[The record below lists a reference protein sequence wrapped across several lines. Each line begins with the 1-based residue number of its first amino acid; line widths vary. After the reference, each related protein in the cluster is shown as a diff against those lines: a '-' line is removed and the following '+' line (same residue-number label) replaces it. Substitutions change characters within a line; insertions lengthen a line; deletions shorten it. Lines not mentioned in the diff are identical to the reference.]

1 MRKIIFT
8 LCILQLTSLTIS
20 YGQFYNDGAEVTI
33 QENAFIHIQGDFIN
47 QGGIVF
53 NEGLI
58 ELGGNWI
65 NTVIE
70 NPLSPGTGEVS
81 LVGMDHNIGGEFNTL
96 FNVLSVSDDQSLTLD
111 RTIGIFNAIDLAN
124 GTINLNRNT
133 LHILSPLNTALLSNN
148 GGILAETSDIYSYV
162 RWDVAE
168 TSQQEY
174 TIPFINENG
183 NQIPLSFQLNEAG
196 IGDEAYMLFS
206 TYGTANDNMPLPID
220 VTNID
225 LQGDV
230 TGLAVV
236 DRYWIVE
243 GIDYTSLPSSSLTLS
258 FDPSSEVVGDN
269 TINIDELEVIN
280 WDGIDTWNAIE
291 GQSNGTGSLTTDDI
305 SQYGEF
311 SIWSNTTTSVIDT
324 EKLVDLAVFPNPS
337 QDAISLKFDSP
348 ENEVL
353 NVMVIDN
360 MGRVVMNN
368 ESLIFQGENE
378 LTYDVNA
385 LSSGSYQILI
395 IGQSINAVKKFS
407 KI

>member
-8 LCILQLTSLTIS
+8 LCILQLTSLSIS

-47 QGGIVF
+47 QGGVIF

-65 NTVIE
+65 NTVME
-70 NPLSPGTGEVS
+70 NPLNPGTGEVS
-81 LVGMDHNIGGEFNTL
+81 LVGMDHNIGGDFNTL
-96 FNVLSVSDDQSLTLD
+96 FNILSISDDQNLTLD
-111 RTIGIFNAIDLAN
+111 RTIGILNEVDFAN
-124 GTINLNRNT
+124 GTINLNRNI
-133 LHILSPLNTALLSNN
+133 LHILSPDNTALLSDN

-174 TIPFINENG
+174 NIPFINVNG
-183 NQIPLSFQLNEAG
+183 NRIPLSFQLNEAG
-196 IGDEAYMLFS
+196 VGDEAYILFS
-206 TYGTANDNMPLPID
+206 TYGTANDNTPLPID
-220 VTNID
+220 ITNID
-225 LQGDV
+225 LLGDV
-230 TGLAVV
+230 TGLALV

-243 GIDYTSLPSSSLTLS
+243 GVDYTSLPSSSLTLS

-280 WDGIDTWNAIE
+280 WDGIDTWNSIE
-291 GQSNGTGSLTTDDI
+291 GQANGIGSLTTIDI

-311 SIWSNTTTSVIDT
+311 SIWSNTSTSVIDLD
-324 EKLVDLAVFPNPS
+324 KLVDLTVFPNPS
-337 QDAISLKFDSP
+337 QEAISLKFDSP
-348 ENEVL
+348 ENESL
-353 NVMVIDN
+353 NVIVVDN
-360 MGRVVMNN
+360 TGRIVMNN
-368 ESLIFQGENE
+368 ESFIFQGQNE

-395 IGQSINAVKKFS
+395 VGQSINAVKKFT